1 MENETEISN
10 FAFLLFSFAEIFLNK
25 SSKELTKELLIKRI
39 IQFFNRFRSSKFI
52 PIIFNNKYFQYFLE
66 LFNNLNKVLFENII
80 FYPINNINLFSSDEI
95 NNNIL
100 NSIIL
105 KTISKK
111 IFIYQIDNNDPINY
125 TINKIGK
132 MFKLSRIGSSL
143 SELEKSSNITPFQGS
158 KIIFICY
165 INSKNL
171 KLLIKKNQK
180 KVKFIGVDDEDRSL
194 NVHVFNYKDTLK
206 KYKLENENDNKENCT
221 IF

>member
-1 MENETEISN
+1 M
-10 FAFLLFSFAEIFLNK
+10 
-25 SSKELTKELLIKRI
+25 
-39 IQFFNRFRSSKFI
+39 
-52 PIIFNNKYFQYFLE
+52 
-66 LFNNLNKVLFENII
+66 LFENII

-180 KVKFIGVDDEDRSL
+180 KVKFIGLDEGNRSL
-194 NVHVFNYKDTLK
+194 NVQIFSSQDRLNKFGLD
-206 KYKLENENDNKENCT
+206 NNNNDENC
-221 IF
+221 IIY